1 MKRQIITAVSRLTV
15 LVFAAITLC
24 GCWSYYLEEDE
35 APMYIYVTC
44 EKLGY
49 KNEEIL
55 FTGYPYAWSSSGK
68 NCVGVEEQNVYVHIQ
83 RDMIASRERKYPY
96 YFLELTVISNAGY
109 VKTYTEYPMVECE
122 CRFSIYNID
131 GTYNRYEF
139 KQQEENSGKI
149 IFTNIKEPYSKHNG
163 KWWRLH
169 LSGEFEVTLTD
180 ANDETNTMTIRGS
193 MKDNWINNSYY
204 VEDIYNDSL

>member
-1 MKRQIITAVSRLTV
+1 MKRQITNTVSRLTV

-24 GCWSYYLEEDE
+24 GCCSYYLEEDE

-55 FTGYPYAWSSSGK
+55 FTGYPYAWSSSGR
-68 NCVGVEEQNVYVHIQ
+68 NCVRVEEQNVYVHIQ
-83 RDMIASRERKYPY
+83 RDMIASREPKYPY
-96 YFLELTVISNAGY
+96 YFLELTVISNTGY

-122 CRFSIYNID
+122 CRFGIDNID
-131 GTYNRYEF
+131 GTNKRYRF
-139 KQQEENSGKI
+139 KQQEDSGKI

-163 KWWRLH
+163 KWRKLH
-169 LSGEFEVTLTD
+169 LSGEFEVILTD
-180 ANDETNTMTIRGS
+180 VDDKTNTMTIRGS

>member
-1 MKRQIITAVSRLTV
+1 MKRQIITAISRMTV

-24 GCWSYYLEEDE
+24 GCWNYYLEEDE

-55 FTGYPYAWSSSGK
+55 FTGYPYAWSSSGR

-83 RDMIASRERKYPY
+83 RDMIASRERKSPLCE
-96 YFLELTVISNAGY
+96 LELTMTSNTGY
-109 VKTYTEYPMVECE
+109 IKENTEYPITECAFG
-122 CRFSIYNID
+122 CCIYNID
-131 GTYNRYEF
+131 GTNKRYRF
-139 KQQEENSGKI
+139 KQEDSGKI

-163 KWWRLH
+163 KWRKLH
-169 LSGEFEVTLTD
+169 LSGEFEVILTD
-180 ANDETNTMTIRGS
+180 VDDKTNTMTIRGS